1 MKVNHT
7 IYQLIKIKSDNTEK
21 VILETSASSVERAMD
36 YFYLRKPKAYYN
48 PKYRISIKKSKFSL
62 FTTN

>member
-1 MKVNHT
+1 MNHT
-7 IYQLIKIKSDNTEK
+7 TYQLIKIKSDNTEK
-21 VILETSASSVERAMD
+21 VVLETSASSIEKAMD
-36 YFYLRKPKAYYN
+36 YFYYQKPKAYYS